1 MADGAVIIEAGVNSS
16 GVEKGLKE
24 VEGSASKMAMK
35 LAAEYRKAG
44 MSQSE
49 ALKKAW
55 SEIERT
61 TGKSSKKSGDAIR
74 KNMGGATQSVVGSL
88 GGLNAVAG
96 KLMGLIA
103 GAFSV
108 YQIAQFGAA
117 CIELGSNVA
126 EVQNVVD
133 VSFDDMAYK
142 MEEFADTAINS
153 FGMSELAAKKTG
165 STYMA
170 MARGMGVVPD
180 AASDMAIAL
189 TGLSGDVA
197 SFFNISQEDAAYKL
211 RSIFT
216 GETEALKD
224 LGVVM
229 TQANLQQ
236 YALSHG
242 MNSNIQAMSQAEKV
256 ALQYSFVVDSLKL
269 AAGDFARTQ
278 NSWANQVR
286 ILAMQWQEFMSII
299 GQTLTTVL
307 LPVVKMLN
315 TIVAALINMANTF
328 NSVISALFGGKNTQI
343 KSAGAMADA
352 NSGIAASAADAADN
366 EQALADAATA
376 AGKAAKSATLGID
389 ELNVVQQDTGS
400 AGGGSGSSGGAGS
413 SGGSG
418 AGGALGT
425 AVTEE
430 TGVLEENLQHFV
442 DKVLQ
447 LWAPLKAISF
457 ENLVVAFGA
466 LKTALEPFTDAL
478 FAGLE
483 WAWYNLFVPL
493 AQWTIED
500 ALPVFLE
507 GLAAA
512 FDVLNASIEAMRPVR
527 EWLWNNFLQPL
538 AEWTGG
544 AIVRA
549 LQMVRDG
556 LNGVSDWINSNQGA
570 FRAMTGIVT
579 AFLGLWTGVEFSAW
593 LINAGGITG
602 AFTGIKKAVEGAT
615 IAKLKD
621 KALDLQIIA
630 LYAKDFV
637 VASAQAVAAL
647 AKQTAAWVA
656 GTAAKVADKALDLQ
670 IIALYA
676 KDFVTASAKA
686 AASLVKQ
693 TAAQWAQVAA
703 TTAWNAICAVAT
715 AATTAFGAAIA
726 FLTSPIG
733 IVIAAIVA
741 LVAVVATKGDEI
753 QALLQKVDDFLQNI
767 FAKNW
772 ADVFGPVLG
781 GILNGFFTNV
791 KNIWDSI
798 KRVFDGIID
807 FVRGVFTGDWK
818 RAWQGVQDIFGGI
831 FDGLVALA
839 KAPLN
844 MIIGLLNG
852 AIGAIN
858 GMIEGLN
865 KLSFEPPAWVPY
877 FGGKTWG
884 VNIPTIPNIPYLAQ
898 GAVLPAN
905 REFLAVLGDQRR
917 GTNVE
922 APLDTIKQALAEVL
936 AQTGGA
942 QPISLNVV
950 CTLDGE
956 TVYRSQQ
963 RIQAGKGYP
972 IGLNPAFV

>member
-1 MADGAVIIEAGVNSS
+1 MADGKVTISTALDNS
-16 GVEKGLKE
+16 GLKK
-24 VEGSASKMAMK
+24 GID
-35 LAAEYRKAG
+35 
-44 MSQSE
+44 Q
-49 ALKKAW
+49 
-55 SEIERT
+55 I
-61 TGKSSKKSGDAIR
+61 SGQ
-74 KNMGGATQSVVGSL
+74 MGGLKSVL
-88 GGLNAVAG
+88 G
-96 KLMGLIA
+96 KISGLIA
-103 GAFSV
+103 AAFAV
-108 YQIAQFGAA
+108 REVARFGAA
-117 CIELGSNVA
+117 CIELGSDVA

-133 VSFDDMAYK
+133 VSFGGMAYK
-142 MEEFADTAINS
+142 MEEFAATAITS
-153 FGMSELAAKKTG
+153 FGMSTLAAKKTG

-170 MARGMGVVPD
+170 MARGMGVAED

-197 SFFNISQEDAAYKL
+197 SFFNLDQEQAAYKL

-236 YALSHG
+236 YAMTHG
-242 MNSNIQAMSQAEKV
+242 MNSNLQAMSQAEKV

-278 NSWANQVR
+278 GSWANQTR
-286 ILAMQWQEFMSII
+286 ILAMQWQEFMSVI
-299 GQTLTTVL
+299 GQALTTVL

-328 NSVISALFGGKNTQI
+328 NSVISSLFGGKNTQI

-352 NSGIAASAADAADN
+352 NAGIAASAADAADN
-366 EQALADAATA
+366 EQALADAAAA
-376 AGKAAKSATLGID
+376 AGKAAKNATLGID
-389 ELNVVQQDTGS
+389 ELNVVQQDTS
-400 AGGGSGSSGGAGS
+400 TGGGSGSTGGTGGG
-413 SGGSG
+413 GGST
-418 AGGALGT
+418 GGALDT

-430 TGVLEENLQHFV
+430 TGALEENLQRFV

-447 LWAPLKAISF
+447 LWAPLKEISF
-457 ENLVVAFGA
+457 DNLATAFDT
-466 LKTALEPFTDAL
+466 LTTALEPITSSI

-512 FDVLNASIEAMRPVR
+512 LDVLNAAIEAMQPAR
-527 EWLWNNFLQPL
+527 EWLWNNFLKPL
-538 AEWTGG
+538 AEWTGD
-544 AIVRA
+544 AILKA

-556 LNGVSDWINSNQGA
+556 LQGVSDWINSNQGA
-570 FRAMTGIVT
+570 FQVMTGIVA
-579 AFLGLWTGVEFSAW
+579 AFLGLWKGVEFATW
-593 LINAGGITG
+593 LINAGGIVG
-602 AFTGIKKAVEGAT
+602 VFTQIANAVKGAT
-615 IAKLKD
+615 VAKLAD

-656 GTAAKVADKALDLQ
+656 GTAAKVAN
-670 IIALYA
+670 
-676 KDFVTASAKA
+676 
-686 AASLVKQ
+686 
-693 TAAQWAQVAA
+693 TAAQWAQIAA
-703 TTAWNAICAVAT
+703 VTAWNAICAVAT

-753 QALLQKVDDFLQNI
+753 QALLQKVDDFLQGI

-858 GMIEGLN
+858 GLIGGLN
-865 KLSFEPPAWVPY
+865 NLRFDVPSWVPGL
-877 FGGKTWG
+877 GGKTWG
-884 VNIPTIPNIPYLAQ
+884 FNIPTIPNIPYLAQ

-922 APLDTIKQALAEVL
+922 APLDIIKQAVAEVL
-936 AQTGGA
+936 AQTGGG

-956 TVYRSQQ
+956 TVYRNQQ
-963 RIQAGKGYP
+963 RIRTTKGYP
-972 IGLNPAFV
+972 IGLNPAFT

>member
-1 MADGAVIIEAGVNSS
+1 MADGKVTISTALDN
-16 GVEKGLKE
+16 KGL
-24 VEGSASKMAMK
+24 
-35 LAAEYRKAG
+35 R
-44 MSQSE
+44 
-49 ALKKAW
+49 
-55 SEIERT
+55 
-61 TGKSSKKSGDAIR
+61 SGIDQIS
-74 KNMGGATQSVVGSL
+74 GQL
-88 GGLNAVAG
+88 GGLKSVLGKIGGMIAAAFAVREVAR
-96 KLMGLIA
+96 
-103 GAFSV
+103 
-108 YQIAQFGAA
+108 FGAA
-117 CIELGSNVA
+117 CIELGSDVA

-133 VSFDDMAYK
+133 TSFGGMAYK
-142 MEEFADTAINS
+142 MEEFADTAITS

-170 MARGMGVVPD
+170 MARGMGVAED
-180 AASDMAIAL
+180 AASDMAIEL

-197 SFFNISQEDAAYKL
+197 SFFNLDQEQAAYKL

-256 ALQYSFVVDSLKL
+256 ALQYSFVVDSLRL

-278 NSWANQVR
+278 DSWANQTR

-299 GQTLTTVL
+299 GQALTTVL

-343 KSAGAMADA
+343 KSAGAMVDA
-352 NSGIAASAADAADN
+352 NAGIAASAADAADN

-389 ELNVVQQDTGS
+389 ELNIVQQDTA
-400 AGGGSGSSGGAGS
+400 AGGGSGGTGGAGGG
-413 SGGSG
+413 GGST
-418 AGGALGT
+418 GGALDT
-425 AVTEE
+425 TVSEE

-507 GLAAA
+507 VLAGAL
-512 FDVLNASIEAMRPVR
+512 DVVSTAIEALQPVG
-527 EWLWNNFLQPL
+527 EWLWNSFLRPL

-544 AIVRA
+544 TIVHA

-556 LNGVSDWINSNQGA
+556 LNGVSDWIHQNQGA
-570 FRAMTGIVT
+570 FQVITGIIAT
-579 AFLGLWTGVEFSAW
+579 FLGLWKGVEFSAW

-630 LYAKDFV
+630 LYAKDFA
-637 VASAQAVAAL
+637 VASAQAVTAL

-656 GTAAKVADKALDLQ
+656 GTAAKVAN
-670 IIALYA
+670 
-676 KDFVTASAKA
+676 
-686 AASLVKQ
+686 
-693 TAAQWAQVAA
+693 TAAQWAQIAA
-703 TTAWNAICAVAT
+703 VTAWNAICAVAT

-753 QALLQKVDDFLQNI
+753 QALLQKVDDFLQGI

-858 GMIEGLN
+858 GLIGGLN
-865 KLSFEPPAWVPY
+865 NLRFDVPSWVPGL
-877 FGGKTWG
+877 GGKTWG
-884 VNIPTIPNIPYLAQ
+884 FNIPTIPNIPYLAQ